1 MPRGREKALQ
11 MVRPR
16 HGRKKQFDL
25 RAGQGFL
32 QASTVYQFHSIF
44 RCPSQSA
51 LRHLGT
57 GLLLTLILQA
67 PAPISMSMEL
77 PMLPIAMA
85 AEVAAVAGV
94 VLLIGIDIGI
104 MLDVVPVAISIV
116 T

>member
-1 MPRGREKALQ
+1 MF
-11 MVRPR
+11 RPR
-16 HGRKKQFDL
+16 HGRKKQLNL

-85 AEVAAVAGV
+85 ADVAAVAGV
-94 VLLIGIDIGI
+94 VLLIGIDINIDI
-104 MLDVVPVAISIV
+104 MLDVVPVAISMMAER
-116 T
+116 